1 VRQASSTTA
10 ESRAQRLPLDWVL
23 AVLIVA
29 ALAIG
34 FFGLAP
40 TPNADPQKIDILRL
54 HMAGGMLILVLMGIR
69 FIARMC
75 ASRATAGSIVRI

>member
-1 VRQASSTTA
+1 MYQV
-10 ESRAQRLPLDWVL
+10 SRYHPPLVTLHWVL

-34 FFGLAP
+34 FLGLAA
-40 TPNADPQKIDILRL
+40 TPNSDPQTIGVLRV